1 MLIGTPVDFKRFE
14 KRSVPTI
21 DSKGKDS
28 LDNDYPRNEGRLA
41 NRFSP
46 INVLWKFVWDPT
58 SIQAPPPQK
67 KKRKND
73 FFSNWIGLFEIWFR
87 SSKMTDP
94 RSCPTGWSY
103 LEIYPVQRG
112 HAQVNQQQI
121 INCKNRYFL
130 RVRETS
136 QNETS
141 PPQTSIGCFLEEK
154 LIYLASSLIILKQA
168 RHNSWR
174 PNFALY
180 PAGASAKKLIALKK
194 TYQLFTL
201 TSTVQSS
208 SDFIPVMVWSASTSL
223 YIRHFPH
230 IYREPVEHLC
240 FRKFRTFF
248 H

>member
-1 MLIGTPVDFKRFE
+1 
-14 KRSVPTI
+14 
-21 DSKGKDS
+21 
-28 LDNDYPRNEGRLA
+28 
-41 NRFSP
+41 
-46 INVLWKFVWDPT
+46 
-58 SIQAPPPQK
+58 
-67 KKRKND
+67 
-73 FFSNWIGLFEIWFR
+73 
-87 SSKMTDP
+87 MTDP
-94 RSCPTGWSY
+94 RPCPTGWSY

-136 QNETS
+136 QNKTS

-154 LIYLASSLIILKQA
+154 LIYVASSLIILKQA

-223 YIRHFPH
+223 YMLGIHARNSHPKGDGGSGRRPLPPDHMSSHELSYFKKHSKSHTKATIGLSFVLYTSKVLIPH
-230 IYREPVEHLC
+230 QNT
-240 FRKFRTFF
+240 K
-248 H
+248 

>member
-1 MLIGTPVDFKRFE
+1 MT
-14 KRSVPTI
+14 
-21 DSKGKDS
+21 
-28 LDNDYPRNEGRLA
+28 NPR
-41 NRFSP
+41 P
-46 INVLWKFVWDPT
+46 
-58 SIQAPPPQK
+58 
-67 KKRKND
+67 
-73 FFSNWIGLFEIWFR
+73 
-87 SSKMTDP
+87 
-94 RSCPTGWSY
+94 CPAGWSY

-121 INCKNRYFL
+121 ISCKNRYFL

-136 QNETS
+136 QNKTP

-180 PAGASAKKLIALKK
+180 PAGSSAKKLIALKK

-208 SDFIPVMVWSASTSL
+208 SDFIPIMVWSASTSL
-223 YIRHFPH
+223 YILHFPH

>member
-1 MLIGTPVDFKRFE
+1 MDDLRQDSRTDLPTEYFAFCSDHFEASFRRKFAYWDTSRFQE
-14 KRSVPTI
+14 VWETFSTYNRREGERFVGQWLPKKWGKTRKSIFPDKRSLEV
-21 DSKGKDS
+21 S
-28 LDNDYPRNEGRLA
+28 LGPYRYPN
-41 NRFSP
+41 P
-46 INVLWKFVWDPT
+46 P
-58 SIQAPPPQK
+58 PPPQ

-73 FFSNWIGLFEIWFR
+73 FFSNWIGLFEICFR

-94 RSCPTGWSY
+94 RPCPTGWSY

-136 QNETS
+136 QSKTP
-141 PPQTSIGCFLEEK
+141 PPQTSTGCFLEEK

-180 PAGASAKKLIALKK
+180 PAGASAKGRLK
-194 TYQLFTL
+194 
-201 TSTVQSS
+201 S
-208 SDFIPVMVWSASTSL
+208 
-223 YIRHFPH
+223 
-230 IYREPVEHLC
+230 
-240 FRKFRTFF
+240 
-248 H
+248 

>member
-1 MLIGTPVDFKRFE
+1 M
-14 KRSVPTI
+14 
-21 DSKGKDS
+21 
-28 LDNDYPRNEGRLA
+28 DNDYPKNEGRLA

-46 INVLWKFVWDPT
+46 RNVFWKFLWDPT
-58 SIQAPPPQK
+58 GIQIPPPPK

-73 FFSNWIGLFEIWFR
+73 FFSNWIGLSEICFR

-94 RSCPTGWSY
+94 RPCPTGWSY

-136 QNETS
+136 QNKTP

-180 PAGASAKKLIALKK
+180 PARASAKGRLKAH
-194 TYQLFTL
+194 
-201 TSTVQSS
+201 SS
-208 SDFIPVMVWSASTSL
+208 
-223 YIRHFPH
+223 
-230 IYREPVEHLC
+230 
-240 FRKFRTFF
+240 
-248 H
+248 